1 MIEKYAELTHASTH
15 NMYTL
20 SIEELFKIER
30 KGKCSS
36 TSDSCLFVILFKFP
50 TTLCFG

>member
-1 MIEKYAELTHASTH
+1 LIENYAKLTHATTH

-30 KGKCSS
+30 KGKLDS
-36 TSDSCLFVILFKFP
+36 TIANSR
-50 TTLCFG
+50 